1 MKLAKIGDDMVLF
14 CGNLRDVKDQIAPA
28 AQAAKEAGAQYL
40 TIWPTDV
47 EAVAKGQRPLTIEAD
62 LPKLL
67 SDARKTL

>member
-1 MKLAKIGDDMVLF
+1 MKFESIGNDMVLF
-14 CGNLRDVKDQIAPA
+14 CGNLRDVKELIAPA
-28 AQAAKEAGAQYL
+28 AQAARAAGAQYL
-40 TIWPTDV
+40 TLWPTDA